1 MLFAI
6 LSVFH
11 VNTQVSSYSFLQSD
25 GAYTLLTGS
34 TVLATQT
41 VASGTAARALDDVN
55 YTVALPFSFTILNS

>member
-11 VNTQVSSYSFLQSD
+11 VNAQVSSYSFLQSD